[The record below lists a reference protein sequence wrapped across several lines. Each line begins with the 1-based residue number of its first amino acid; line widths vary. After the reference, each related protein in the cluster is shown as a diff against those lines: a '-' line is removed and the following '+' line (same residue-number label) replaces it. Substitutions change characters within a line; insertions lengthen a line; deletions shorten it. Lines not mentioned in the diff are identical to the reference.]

1 MAFPLSRSNLTGETK
16 RATRPDETEVL

>member
-1 MAFPLSRSNLTGETK
+1 MAFPLSRSNLTGETR